1 MNKMKIEYLYQFKK
15 AHPDEDWRAFF
26 KYISVKKTDITKY
39 YQRQL
44 NETYDLLE
52 QKLFDFTK
60 KQILK
65 GEGATMS
72 NIKAKFYIKTAVD
85 LYNKYAQ

>member
-1 MNKMKIEYLYQFKK
+1 MNKMKIEYVRQFMK
-15 AHPDEDWRAFF
+15 AHPDEDWRAFY
-26 KYISVKKTDITKY
+26 KYVSNKKTDITMY

-44 NETYDLLE
+44 NKTYDVLE

-65 GEGATMS
+65 DEGATMS
-72 NIKAKFYIKTAVD
+72 
-85 LYNKYAQ
+85 